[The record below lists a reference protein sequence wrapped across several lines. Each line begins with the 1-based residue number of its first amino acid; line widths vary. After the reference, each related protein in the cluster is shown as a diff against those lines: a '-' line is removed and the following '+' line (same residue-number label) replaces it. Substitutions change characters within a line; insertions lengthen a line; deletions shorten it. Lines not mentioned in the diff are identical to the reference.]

1 MLDKGEYITSNGALN
16 IASIYM
22 IRGNCDKAVG
32 IANYYAPDASEIKRS
47 ERLKK
52 CREYGFEKFDD
63 GNIYDIYEKQKL
75 MKDLEINV
83 ERKPY
88 LKKLIESGEFE
99 GEKLIELVSDLAAVD
114 FISDIPEAIKYY
126 KYEVELYTKAGK
138 PAPEVALRS
147 IAILEDYSHKVID
160 EGKYLPLEF

>member
-1 MLDKGEYITSNGALN
+1 MVKKGEYITSNGTLN
-16 IASIYM
+16 IAYIYM
-22 IRGNCDKAVG
+22 IRGDCDTALKLNSTV
-32 IANYYAPDASEIKRS
+32 APDASELKRHDF
-47 ERLKK
+47 LKK
-52 CREYGFEKFDD
+52 CREHGFEKFDD
-63 GNIYDIYEKQKL
+63 NNIYDVYEKQKL

-99 GEKLIELVSDLAAVD
+99 GEKLIELVSDLAAID
-114 FISDIPEAIKYY
+114 LISDIPEAIKYY
-126 KYEVELYTKAGK
+126 KYEVELYAKAGK

-147 IAILEDYSHKVID
+147 IVMLEDYSRKVLE